1 MVLYLAVSK
10 DKYEL
15 PIAVAD
21 SPYELD
27 KMLGLG
33 KGTVLSHI
41 SFIKSGRLKR
51 QKYFRVEVE
60 DG

>member
-21 SPYELD
+21 GAEELSR
-27 KMLGLG
+27 MLGLAEN
-33 KGTVLSHI
+33 TVSTHI
-41 SFIKSGRLKR
+41 SLIKSGKLKR

-60 DG
+60 DE